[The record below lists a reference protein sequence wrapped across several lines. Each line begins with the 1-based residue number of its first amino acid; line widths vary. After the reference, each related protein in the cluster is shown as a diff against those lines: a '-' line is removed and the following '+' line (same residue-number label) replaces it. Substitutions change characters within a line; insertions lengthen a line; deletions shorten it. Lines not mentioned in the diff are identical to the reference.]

1 MRDLQPLM
9 DASPSSSV
17 PVPSA
22 EPLPLLRLI
31 RSRMAEL
38 QENMVVANRFRLVKM
53 IGRGGMGSVWQAM
66 HLGLDTPCA
75 VKFIEGELA
84 NMAEAHQRF
93 EREAKAAAQ
102 LRSPNVVQIFDHGV
116 WEGRPYIA
124 MELLEGE
131 DLGKRLAR
139 RGGKLSPPE
148 VNFVVQEVCRALTR
162 AHQAGVVHRDL
173 KPDNVFIVKDDERDI
188 VKILDFG
195 VAKSAAALDGS
206 NTKTGA
212 MLGTPY
218 YMSPEQA
225 QGIKSVDARSD
236 LWSLAVIVFQCLTG
250 RLPFESEALGDL
262 LVKIIV
268 NKVPTPSEY
277 NPMVPIGF
285 DGWWAKASERPVENR
300 YPTAKAFS
308 ESLSIALGQSANTD
322 VTERGRL
329 NRNTDR
335 PGGATA
341 MMVNGPGTEVYAHV
355 PNTPQPGVQTA
366 HMHMQTPNPMHTP
379 PGMHGSQPGAGGSGQ
394 QGAQHGGPPM
404 GPPQGHP
411 HHQSQP
417 GYMQGAPQ
425 NTTGNPVANTYSG
438 MDGNGVPKKS
448 PVALFVGIGAVI
460 ALVGLGLGGVAL
472 VRGRSTSGPIV
483 DPATANGSATASASQ
498 ATAAADPSSA
508 PVAKAAE
515 TPPVIAAADAGADP
529 AAKDPATPAT
539 SATVAAV
546 PANGGVHHGSSNG
559 GGHAPAGGA
568 AKPATP
574 LTPPATP
581 VAAPAKPPGTQKP
594 INLGF

>member
-1 MRDLQPLM
+1 
-9 DASPSSSV
+9 
-17 PVPSA
+17 
-22 EPLPLLRLI
+22 
-31 RSRMAEL
+31 MAEL
-38 QENMVVANRFRLVKM
+38 QENMVVADRFRLVKM

-84 NMAEAHQRF
+84 NVAEAHHRF

-139 RGGKLSPPE
+139 RGGKLSPAE

-173 KPDNVFIVKDDERDI
+173 KPDNIFIVKDDERDI

-195 VAKSAAALDGS
+195 VAKSAAALDGG

-250 RLPFESEALGDL
+250 RLPFESAALGDL

-268 NKVPTPSEY
+268 QKVPTPSEY
-277 NPMVPIGF
+277 NPQAPVGF

-300 YPTAKAFS
+300 YPTAKAFA
-308 ESLSIALGQSANTD
+308 ESLSIALGQSSNTD
-322 VTERGRL
+322 GAERGRL
-329 NRNTDR
+329 NRNSER

-341 MMVNGPGTEVYAHV
+341 MMVNAPGTELYAHV

-366 HMHMQTPNPMHTP
+366 HMQMQTPNPMHTP
-379 PGMHGSQPGAGGSGQ
+379 PGMHGSEPGVGGPGH

-404 GPPQGHP
+404 GGPMQGHP

-417 GYMQGAPQ
+417 GYTQGAPQ
-425 NTTGNPVANTYSG
+425 NTTGNPVANTYSD

-448 PVALFVGIGAVI
+448 SVALFVGIGAVI

-472 VRGRSTSGPIV
+472 VRGRGPV
-483 DPATANGSATASASQ
+483 ADPATAGNGSASATASQ
-498 ATAAADPSSA
+498 APVAADPSSA

-515 TPPVIAAADAGADP
+515 TAPVVAAADAGADP
-529 AAKDPATPAT
+529 SVKDPAT
-539 SATVAAV
+539 SASVAAV
-546 PANGGVHHGSSNG
+546 PANAGTHHGSGSSG
-559 GGHAPAGGA
+559 GRPAGGGA
-568 AKPATP
+568 ARPVNPATP
-574 LTPPATP
+574 PTPPNTT
-581 VAAPAKPPGTQKP
+581 VAAPAQPPGTQKP

>member
-1 MRDLQPLM
+1 MNR
-9 DASPSSSV
+9 A
-17 PVPSA
+17 
-22 EPLPLLRLI
+22 
-31 RSRMAEL
+31 RMADL
-38 QENMVVANRFRLVKM
+38 QENMVVADRFRLVRM

-84 NMAEAHQRF
+84 NVAEAHARF

-116 WEGRPYIA
+116 WQGRPYIA

-131 DLGKRLAR
+131 DLGKRLAKS
-139 RGGKLSPPE
+139 GGRIGAPD
-148 VNFVVQEVCRALTR
+148 VNFVVQQVCRALSR

-173 KPDNVFIVKDDERDI
+173 KPDNIFIVKDDDRDI

-195 VAKSAAALDGS
+195 VAKSAASALDGS

-268 NKVPTPSEY
+268 NPIPKPSEY
-277 NPMVPIGF
+277 FPGVPVGF
-285 DGWWAKASERPVENR
+285 DNWWTKAADRNVDGR
-300 YPTAKAFS
+300 HQTAKLFA
-308 ESLSIALGQSANTD
+308 ETLSLALGQSSITE
-322 VTERGRL
+322 VTERARL
-329 NRNTDR
+329 HRGSER

-341 MMVNGPGTEVYAHV
+341 MMVNAPGTDVYAHV
-355 PNTPQPGVQTA
+355 PNTPQPGAHTA
-366 HMHMQTPNPMHTP
+366 ALDPRMHTP
-379 PGMHGSQPGAGGSGQ
+379 PGMGAMPSGPNAGSSPGHHGSSPGM
-394 QGAQHGGPPM
+394 GGPP
-404 GPPQGHP
+404 PHGH
-411 HHQSQP
+411 P
-417 GYMQGAPQ
+417 GYMQAPPHA
-425 NTTGNPVANTYSG
+425 TTGNPVAQTFSG
-438 MDGNGVPKKS
+438 LDGLPKKGA
-448 PVALFVGIGAVI
+448 PVALFVGIGVL

-472 VRGRSTSGPIV
+472 VKGRSAASGGGDPSASTSAV
-483 DPATANGSATASASQ
+483 ATVTAPATAE
-498 ATAAADPSSA
+498 SSA
-508 PVAKAAE
+508 PVAKATDSA
-515 TPPVIAAADAGADP
+515 PAVPASA
-529 AAKDPATPAT
+529 AAKDPATPA
-539 SATVAAV
+539 SATPSASVAVAVAAGAA
-546 PANGGVHHGSSNG
+546 PGTHRPTPPT
-559 GGHAPAGGA
+559 GHAPVGA
-568 AKPATP
+568 APAKPPTATP
-574 LTPPATP
+574 PTT

>member
-1 MRDLQPLM
+1 
-9 DASPSSSV
+9 
-17 PVPSA
+17 
-22 EPLPLLRLI
+22 
-31 RSRMAEL
+31 
-38 QENMVVANRFRLVKM
+38 M

-84 NMAEAHQRF
+84 NVAEAHARF

-116 WEGRPYIA
+116 WQGRPYIA

-131 DLGKRLAR
+131 DLGKRLAKS
-139 RGGKLSPPE
+139 GGRIGAPD
-148 VNFVVQEVCRALTR
+148 VNFVVQQVCRALSR

-173 KPDNVFIVKDDERDI
+173 KPDNIFIVKDDDRDI

-195 VAKSAAALDGS
+195 VAKSAASALDGS

-268 NKVPTPSEY
+268 NPIPKPSEY
-277 NPMVPIGF
+277 FPGVPVGF
-285 DGWWAKASERPVENR
+285 DNWWTKAADRNVDGR
-300 YPTAKAFS
+300 HQTAKLFA
-308 ESLSIALGQSANTD
+308 ETLSLALGQSSITE
-322 VTERGRL
+322 VTERARL
-329 NRNTDR
+329 HRGSER

-341 MMVNGPGTEVYAHV
+341 MMVNAPGTDVYAHV
-355 PNTPQPGVQTA
+355 PNTPQPGAHTA
-366 HMHMQTPNPMHTP
+366 ALDPRMHTP
-379 PGMHGSQPGAGGSGQ
+379 PGMGAMPSGPNAGSSPGHHGSSPGM
-394 QGAQHGGPPM
+394 GGPP
-404 GPPQGHP
+404 PHGH
-411 HHQSQP
+411 P
-417 GYMQGAPQ
+417 GYMQAPPHA
-425 NTTGNPVANTYSG
+425 TTGNPVAQTFSG
-438 MDGNGVPKKS
+438 LDGLPKKGA
-448 PVALFVGIGAVI
+448 PVALFVGIGVL

-472 VRGRSTSGPIV
+472 VKGRSAASGGGDPSASTSAV
-483 DPATANGSATASASQ
+483 ATVTAPATAE
-498 ATAAADPSSA
+498 SSA
-508 PVAKAAE
+508 PVAKATDTA
-515 TPPVIAAADAGADP
+515 PAVPASA
-529 AAKDPATPAT
+529 AAKDPATPA
-539 SATVAAV
+539 SATPSASVAVAVAAGAA
-546 PANGGVHHGSSNG
+546 PGTHRPTPPT
-559 GGHAPAGGA
+559 GHAPVGA
-568 AKPATP
+568 APAKPPTATP
-574 LTPPATP
+574 PTT

>member
-1 MRDLQPLM
+1 MRDPQPLM

-22 EPLPLLRLI
+22 EPLPLLRLT

-38 QENMVVANRFRLVKM
+38 QENMVVADRFRLVKM

-84 NMAEAHQRF
+84 NVAEAHHRF

-139 RGGKLSPPE
+139 RGGKLSAPE

-173 KPDNVFIVKDDERDI
+173 KPDNIFIVKDDERDI

-195 VAKSAAALDGS
+195 VAKSAAALDGG

-268 NKVPTPSEY
+268 QKVPTPSEY
-277 NPMVPIGF
+277 NPHVPVGF

-300 YPTAKAFS
+300 FPTAKAFA

-329 NRNTDR
+329 NRNSER

-341 MMVNGPGTEVYAHV
+341 MMVNAPATEVYAHV

-379 PGMHGSQPGAGGSGQ
+379 PGMHGSQPGAQ
-394 QGAQHGGPPM
+394 LGGPPM
-404 GPPQGHP
+404 GPPPHGHP

-417 GYMQGAPQ
+417 GYLQGQPQ

-438 MDGNGVPKKS
+438 MDGRGVPKKS
-448 PVALFVGIGAVI
+448 PVALFIGIGAVI
-460 ALVGLGLGGVAL
+460 ALLGIGLGGVAL
-472 VRGRSTSGPIV
+472 VRGRAPSSGPIA
-483 DPATANGSATASASQ
+483 DPATMPGGSATTIASQ
-498 ATAAADPSSA
+498 GSAAADPSSA
-508 PVAKAAE
+508 PVVKAAE
-515 TPPVIAAADAGADP
+515 TPPVPAAADAGVDP

-539 SATVAAV
+539 PATVAAV
-546 PANGGVHHGSSNG
+546 PANGGVHHGPTNS
-559 GGHAPAGGA
+559 GGHASPGGA
-568 AKPATP
+568 RPATP
-574 LTPPATP
+574 ATPPTPPATP
-581 VAAPAKPPGTQKP
+581 VAATAKPAGTQKP

>member
-1 MRDLQPLM
+1 
-9 DASPSSSV
+9 
-17 PVPSA
+17 
-22 EPLPLLRLI
+22 
-31 RSRMAEL
+31 MAEL
-38 QENMVVANRFRLVKM
+38 QENMVVADRFRLVRM

-84 NMAEAHQRF
+84 NVAEAHARF

-116 WEGRPYIA
+116 WQGRPYIA

-131 DLGKRLAR
+131 DLGKRLGR
-139 RGGKLSPPE
+139 RGGRLSPPE
-148 VNFVVQEVCRALTR
+148 VNFVVQEVCRALSR

-173 KPDNVFIVKDDERDI
+173 KPDNIFIVKDDDRDI

-225 QGIKSVDARSD
+225 QGIKSVDSRSD

-277 NPMVPIGF
+277 NPSVPVGF
-285 DGWWAKASERPVENR
+285 DGWWARASERPVENR
-300 YPTAKAFS
+300 FPTAKAFA
-308 ESLSIALGQSANTD
+308 ESLSIALGQSSNTD

-329 NRNTDR
+329 NRGSER

-341 MMVNGPGTEVYAHV
+341 MMVNAPGTEVYAHA
-355 PNTPQPGVQTA
+355 PNTPQPGVGTA
-366 HMHMQTPNPMHTP
+366 AMQTPNPMHTP
-379 PGMHGSQPGAGGSGQ
+379 PAMHGSSPGLGGAGGGGGYGQ
-394 QGAQHGGPPM
+394 PGGPPF
-404 GPPQGHP
+404 GSPPPHGNTPQGLA
-411 HHQSQP
+411 
-417 GYMQGAPQ
+417 YMQGSPQ
-425 NTTGNPVANTYSG
+425 ATTGNPVANTYSG
-438 MDGNGVPKKS
+438 LDGNGQPKKS
-448 PVALFVGIGAVI
+448 TPVALFVGVAVL

-472 VRGRSTSGPIV
+472 VRGRGTSAAGNP
-483 DPATANGSATASASQ
+483 PGSSTASVAGASPEP
-498 ATAAADPSSA
+498 TSA
-508 PVAKAAE
+508 PVAKATENPSAPT
-515 TPPVIAAADAGADP
+515 TPAAADAGAEP
-529 AAKDPATPAT
+529 AATAATAEPAAGAAT
-539 SATVAAV
+539 TVAAA
-546 PANGGVHHGSSNG
+546 PANGGTHRPANAG
-559 GGHAPAGGA
+559 GGTHVSGAAPPKTAA
-568 AKPATP
+568 AAPPPPPPATTAAATAKPA
-574 LTPPATP
+574 
-581 VAAPAKPPGTQKP
+581 GTQKP
-594 INLGF
+594 VNLGF